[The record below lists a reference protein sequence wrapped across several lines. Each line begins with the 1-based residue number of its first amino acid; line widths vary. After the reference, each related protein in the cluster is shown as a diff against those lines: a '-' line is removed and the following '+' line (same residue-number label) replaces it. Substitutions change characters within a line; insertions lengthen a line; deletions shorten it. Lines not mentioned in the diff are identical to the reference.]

1 MGIKESIDGLSEDL
15 REILSS
21 TAAARGPEMANAVAI
36 TFEARQLVDL
46 VRNLAH
52 MVERG
57 NEEYATHLV
66 GIAQDLLTAMLSK
79 ALAHLGQE
87 KIEEAL
93 KMSEQL
99 DQRRD
104 RVIDSV
110 LQIMEGGN
118 GRQAVVVMLRLI
130 SECLILIYKLP
141 SLIKRETIYI
151 SGYQSLTL
159 YPILHQ

>member
-21 TAAARGPEMANAVAI
+21 TAAARGPEM
-36 TFEARQLVDL
+36 
-46 VRNLAH
+46 
-52 MVERG
+52 
-57 NEEYATHLV
+57 
-66 GIAQDLLTAMLSK
+66 AMLSK

-110 LQIMEGGN
+110 LQIMQGG
-118 GRQAVVVMLRLI
+118 GR
-130 SECLILIYKLP
+130 
-141 SLIKRETIYI
+141 
-151 SGYQSLTL
+151 
-159 YPILHQ
+159 

>member
-1 MGIKESIDGLSEDL
+1 MCIKESIDGLSEDL

-110 LQIMEGGN
+110 LQIMEGG
-118 GRQAVVVMLRLI
+118 GR
-130 SECLILIYKLP
+130 
-141 SLIKRETIYI
+141 
-151 SGYQSLTL
+151 
-159 YPILHQ
+159 